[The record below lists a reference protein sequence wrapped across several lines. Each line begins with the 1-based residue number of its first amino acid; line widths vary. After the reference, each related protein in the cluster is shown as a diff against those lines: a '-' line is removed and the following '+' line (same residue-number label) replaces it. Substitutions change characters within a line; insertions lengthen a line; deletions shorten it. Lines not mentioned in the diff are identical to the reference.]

1 MLVSLIRMG
10 LSPKE
15 IAYYGAIMLFA
26 LMLSFS
32 IHEFMH
38 AFVADRLGDPTPRN
52 MGRLTLNPINHLD
65 ITGTILLLVAGFGW
79 GKPVMYNPNRLNKL
93 KSPRLMNIMVHLAG
107 VTGNFF
113 LALICGIIATVISG
127 LSSGRIDPNSNAYIA
142 ITTVVLAF
150 SYTQSFSLM
159 LLAFNLLPI
168 PPLDGFHVLEELL
181 PYRIRSKE
189 GYRKFEM
196 VAPYGIWVLFILSY
210 STGLNLLS
218 DIINLIELPFALL
231 ITAICNLVGLLF

>member
-1 MLVSLIRMG
+1 MG

-79 GKPVMYNPNRLNKL
+79 GKPVQIDPTYFRKRRRDELL
-93 KSPRLMNIMVHLAG
+93 VSVAG
-107 VTGNFF
+107 VVMN
-113 LALICGIIATVISG
+113 LIIAVIFTIIFRIVISSAG
-127 LSSGRIDPNSNAYIA
+127 SAFYGGSSDFMYYVELMIYYVIQINL
-142 ITTVVLAF
+142 VL
-150 SYTQSFSLM
+150 M
-159 LLAFNLLPI
+159 IFNLIPV
-168 PPLDGFHVLEELL
+168 PPLDGFNIIVEVFNLKNTEFYRVAYNYGQWILLVL
-181 PYRIRSKE
+181 
-189 GYRKFEM
+189 
-196 VAPYGIWVLFILSY
+196 LFLGFVSRILSPAVMWCMN
-210 STGLNLLS
+210 T
-218 DIINLIELPFALL
+218 
-231 ITAICNLVGLLF
+231 LFSIFGVPLMV